1 MIATRYSI
9 YSFSSYD
16 KIFLTHFGRFGSS
29 NNYTYFALSKEK
41 CNLLVATS
49 TATSSLKITQVNVTI
64 GEYYFSY
71 VMPESKELYVDL
83 SDIVSVNA
91 KKILDVSVE
100 VVGTSTETYSFKIN
114 VAEGYDITRML
125 KAMSLCRGDT
135 YNMGA
140 NGNLNISY
148 VGIPD
153 EPIVPIT
160 QDGVRK
166 FARLQQIEYNIWS
179 TYGTNNFDII
189 QDGEDIDSYQGNSS
203 LIGISIGNM
212 KKNTTWEIRAIGSL
226 QKICN
231 TRAMSDKGI
240 FVRGECPFPPRFTG
254 ATGIYSTNFFG
265 FFFDLYAIE
274 NNATQTNLVPNAV
287 AMPYLLES
295 QMRIKIGVKNISVN
309 DFILYSNFIKMCEN
323 LQVFFDSEGYQQS
336 SQSLYKE
343 GYNARLVDADFV
355 MPIGDTRQDF
365 IVELIIAY

>member
-9 YSFSSYD
+9 YSFSVYD
-16 KIFLTHFGRFGSS
+16 KIYLTHFGRFGST

-41 CNLLVATS
+41 CNILVTTGTTS
-49 TATSSLKITQVNVTI
+49 TSLQITKVNVTI

-71 VMPESKELYVDL
+71 VMPESKELYIDL
-83 SDIVSVNA
+83 SDIISVNA

-100 VVGTSTETYSFKIN
+100 VIGTSTETYSFKIN
-114 VAEGYDITRML
+114 VAEGYDIARML
-125 KAMSLCRGDT
+125 RAMLLCRDF

-140 NGNLNISY
+140 NGNANISF

-166 FARLQQIEYNIWS
+166 FTTLTQVDYNIW
-179 TYGTNNFDII
+179 TQYGTNNVSIS
-189 QDGEDIDSYQGNSS
+189 QDGEDISIYKGNSYI
-203 LIGISIGNM
+203 LSIPLSNM
-212 KKNTTWEIRAIGSL
+212 KKNTTWETRFIGSL
-226 QKICN
+226 NKISH
-231 TRAMSDKGI
+231 TRAMSDKGV
-240 FVRGECPFPPRFTG
+240 FVTGNCPFPHRFTAG
-254 ATGIYSTNFFG
+254 TGIVSQNKFG
-265 FFFDLYAIE
+265 FFFDIFEIE
-274 NNATQTNLVPNAV
+274 NNATQTNLVPDAV
-287 AMPYLLES
+287 AMPYLLET
-295 QMRIKIGVKNISVN
+295 QMRIKVGIKNISVN

-323 LQVFFDSEGYQQS
+323 LQVFFDAEGNTSATQSQQ
-336 SQSLYKE
+336 KD